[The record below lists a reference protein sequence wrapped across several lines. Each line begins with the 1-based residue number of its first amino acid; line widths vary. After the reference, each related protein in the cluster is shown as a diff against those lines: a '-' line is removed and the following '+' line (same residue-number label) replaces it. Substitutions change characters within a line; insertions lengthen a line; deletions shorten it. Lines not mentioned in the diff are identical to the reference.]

1 MHQIWICYVN
11 VWISIFLLSLFC
23 IRNPFQELS
32 DAVRMRK
39 MEVIAT
45 ATKSACDAGV
55 HEPLIG
61 IKMLGTLKREFGI
74 VLVSGEGIINRY

>member
-1 MHQIWICYVN
+1 
-11 VWISIFLLSLFC
+11 
-23 IRNPFQELS
+23 
-32 DAVRMRK
+32 MRK

-61 IKMLGTLKREFGI
+61 IKMLGTLKRVFGI
-74 VLVSGEGIINRY
+74 VLVSGEGYY

>member
-1 MHQIWICYVN
+1 MDL
-11 VWISIFLLSLFC
+11 FALSCIKYDFVLFC
-23 IRNPFQELS
+23 YIYIYLFCCPSFVFRNPFLFDFSLRSEALPQELS

-61 IKMLGTLKREFGI
+61 IKWGP
-74 VLVSGEGIINRY
+74 